1 VVIVCPARPDANNGN
16 WHTAR
21 RWSRMLQ
28 PHCRT
33 RIVER
38 WQGEP
43 CELLIALHA
52 RRSADSLQRHAQA
65 HPTAPRLLVLTGTD
79 LYRDLAVDASAQ
91 ASLGLAHGLVVLQEE
106 GLALLPVADRA
117 RATVIHQS
125 VPAQAHPPF
134 HTRRLS
140 VLMVGHL
147 REEKDPG
154 TFWRAAAQLA
164 HRPDIHG
171 TQIGR
176 ALDPR
181 WAEGAEA
188 AAHALP
194 RFRWLGGLPRGQTR
208 WRIRQADVLVNCSRM
223 EGGALV
229 IAEAVRSGTP
239 VLASRMSGNLGM
251 LGPDHAGYFPVG
263 DEAAL
268 AALVTRCRDEPGF
281 LERLQ
286 AQGQRRAALFD
297 PDHERSLVLHCVG
310 RWLGDLM

>member
-1 VVIVCPARPDANNGN
+1 MVIVCPARPEANNGN

-28 PHCRT
+28 GHCRI

-43 CELLIALHA
+43 CDLLIALHA
-52 RRSADSLQRHAQA
+52 RRSADSLLRHAQA
-65 HPTAPRLLVLTGTD
+65 HPAVPRLLVLTGTD
-79 LYRDLAVDASAQ
+79 LYRDLAIDTSAQ
-91 ASLGLAHGLVVLQEE
+91 ASLDVADGLVVLQEE
-106 GLALLPVADRA
+106 GLALLPPSART

-125 VPAQAHPPF
+125 VPAQGHAPF
-134 HTRRLS
+134 HTRWLN

-154 TFWRAAAQLA
+154 TFWRAAARLA
-164 HRPDIHG
+164 GRHDIHW

-176 ALDPR
+176 ALEPR

-188 AAHALP
+188 VARALP

-208 WRIRQADVLVNCSRM
+208 QHIRRADVLVNCSRM

-263 DEAAL
+263 DDAAL
-268 AALVTRCRDEPGF
+268 ASLVARCRDEPGF
-281 LERLQ
+281 LEALQ
-286 AQGQRRAALFD
+286 AQGQRRATLFE
-297 PDHERSLVLHCVG
+297 PDRERALVLHCVG
-310 RWLGDLM
+310 QWLGDLM